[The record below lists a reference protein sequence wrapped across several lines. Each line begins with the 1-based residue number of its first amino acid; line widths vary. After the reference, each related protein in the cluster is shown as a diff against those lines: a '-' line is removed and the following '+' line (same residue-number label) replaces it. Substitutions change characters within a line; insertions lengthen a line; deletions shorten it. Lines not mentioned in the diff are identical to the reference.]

1 MAKRDTTK
9 TTIKAKTHSKGAIG
23 PDTVTPEESALDP
36 HGRQKPAEQ
45 GQFCLQVDRQTKAS
59 FATYEAAE
67 EAALVIKKR
76 HPIVRVAIYDT
87 LERVSRMIEL
97 P

>member
-9 TTIKAKTHSKGAIG
+9 TIIRAKAHSKGAIG
-23 PDTVTPEESALDP
+23 SDTVTSEESALERQ
-36 HGRQKPAEQ
+36 GRQKPAEQ

-59 FATYEAAE
+59 YATYEAAE

-87 LERVSRMIEL
+87 LERVSKVIEL